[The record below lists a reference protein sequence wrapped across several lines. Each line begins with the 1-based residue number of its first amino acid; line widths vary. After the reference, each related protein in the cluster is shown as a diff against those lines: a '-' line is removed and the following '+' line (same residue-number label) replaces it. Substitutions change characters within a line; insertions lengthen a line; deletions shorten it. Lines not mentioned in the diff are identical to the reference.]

1 MFACQILRIKISIL
15 YAPHLSKSLTL
26 EDFGDGSLVEFLEL
40 KVLQKVGVEAEK
52 SCKGDFA
59 LSKFEPFN
67 KLLLLDLILK
77 PLQLLECHLTGTG
90 AVILFVGSEEDF
102 GIQVKLEDMPPSCQV
117 TFRESGRFR
126 DLSHFLPERN
136 NLLCHSLFLLRL

>member
-1 MFACQILRIKISIL
+1 MLF
-15 YAPHLSKSLTL
+15 YAMCLSKSLTL

-40 KVLQKVGVEAEK
+40 KILQKVGVEAEK
-52 SCKGDFA
+52 SGESDFA
-59 LSKFEPFN
+59 LSKFEIFN

-102 GIQVKLEDMPPSCQV
+102 GIQVKLKDMPPSCQV

-126 DLSHFLPERN
+126 DLCHFLSERN
-136 NLLCHSLFLLRL
+136 NLVCHSLFFLRL